1 MEDLENKIGKILG
14 NPEAMAGILSLAKNL
29 GLTPSEPSEP
39 SEPQAPQEP
48 QASAPTPPSQQP
60 EALAGSMAQLLSLAG
75 SMGGKELALL
85 QALRPLLRENRR
97 EKLDRAIQAA
107 RISQIAGTAMKT
119 LGNSEH
125 GR

>member
-1 MEDLENKIGKILG
+1 MEDLENKIGEILG

-39 SEPQAPQEP
+39 QAAQEP
-48 QASAPTPPSQQP
+48 QASAPPPPSQQP

-119 LGNSEH
+119 LGNPEH

>member
-1 MEDLENKIGKILG
+1 MEDLENKIGEILG
-14 NPEAMAGILSLAKNL
+14 NPEAMAGILSMAKNL

-39 SEPQAPQEP
+39 QAAQEP
-48 QASAPTPPSQQP
+48 QASAPPPPSQQP

-119 LGNSEH
+119 LGNPEH

>member
-1 MEDLENKIGKILG
+1 MEDLENKIGEILG

-39 SEPQAPQEP
+39 TEAQEP
-48 QASAPTPPSQQP
+48 QTTSSPASVQQP
-60 EALAGSMAQLLSLAG
+60 EALAGSMAQLLSMAG

>member
-1 MEDLENKIGKILG
+1 MEDLENKIGEILG

-39 SEPQAPQEP
+39 QAAQEP
-48 QASAPTPPSQQP
+48 QASAPPPPSQQP

>member
-1 MEDLENKIGKILG
+1 MEDLENKIGEILG

-39 SEPQAPQEP
+39 QAPQEP
-48 QASAPTPPSQQP
+48 QTSAPPPPSQQP

>member
-1 MEDLENKIGKILG
+1 MEDLENKIGEILG

-29 GLTPSEPSEP
+29 GLTPSEPSE
-39 SEPQAPQEP
+39 SQAAQEP
-48 QASAPTPPSQQP
+48 QTSAPPPPSQQP